1 MRWSHLPW
9 LVLVVILVTMLLSW
23 CNEGIVAKL
32 LDTQLSAS
40 ERVLVLQH
48 FFQEA
53 GFFAPVAYV
62 MFVVTEVIVAPI
74 PGLMLYAPGGL
85 IFGPWLGGLLAIIGN
100 TLGAGFSCTLVRIA
114 GSGWLDKI
122 STNAS
127 MEKLQEQLNRRG
139 FWMILLLRLNPLT
152 STDLLS
158 YAAGLTRIPTWHV
171 MLATG
176 LGMAPLCL
184 AQSWLS
190 DGIFNR
196 WPGLIWPL
204 LIAVILYLAVV
215 AMAFTRLFSTRSE
228 AAPLPAP
235 EPKHDQSYQRQ

>member
-1 MRWSHLPW
+1 VIRKSHLPW
-9 LVLVVILVTMLLSW
+9 LVLVVSLLTMLVSW
-23 CNEGIVAKL
+23 CNDGIVAKL
-32 LDTQLSAS
+32 LDANLSAS

-48 FFQEA
+48 YFQEA

-62 MFVVTEVIVAPI
+62 IFVITEVIVAPI

-85 IFGPWLGGLLAIIGN
+85 IFGPWLGGFLAIIGN
-100 TLGAGFSCTLVRIA
+100 TIGAGISCALMRSA
-114 GSGWLDKI
+114 GTGWLEKI
-122 STNAS
+122 STNKS
-127 MEKLQEQLNRRG
+127 MAKLQEQLNRRG

-171 MLATG
+171 MFATG
-176 LGMAPLCL
+176 LGMAPLCF

-190 DGIFNR
+190 DGIFNQ

-204 LIAVILYLAVV
+204 MIAGLLYLAAAAVILSRILK
-215 AMAFTRLFSTRSE
+215 SPI
-228 AAPLPAP
+228 AATADT
-235 EPKHDQSYQRQ
+235 EP

>member
-1 MRWSHLPW
+1 MRKWHLPW
-9 LVLVVILVTMLLSW
+9 LVLIVILLTILISW
-23 CNEGIVAKL
+23 CNDGIVANL
-32 LDTQLSAS
+32 LNARLSAS

-53 GFFAPVAYV
+53 GFFAPVVYV
-62 MFVVTEVIVAPI
+62 MFVVAEVIVAPL

-85 IFGPWLGGLLAIIGN
+85 VFGPWLGGFLAIIGN
-100 TLGAGFSCTLVRIA
+100 MMGAGLSCALVRSM
-114 GSGWLDKI
+114 GNDWLEKI
-122 STNAS
+122 SAEDS
-127 MEKLQEQLNRRG
+127 MERLQKQLNRRG

-158 YAAGLTRIPTWHV
+158 YAAGLTQIPNWHV

-176 LGMAPLCL
+176 LGMAPLCF

-190 DGIFNR
+190 DGIFSR

-204 LIAVILYLAVV
+204 MVAGLLYLAVV
-215 AMAFTRLFSTRSE
+215 AVILSRMFKSPA
-228 AAPLPAP
+228 AAPANI
-235 EPKHDQSYQRQ
+235 DA

>member
-1 MRWSHLPW
+1 VIRKSHLPW
-9 LVLVVILVTMLLSW
+9 LVLVVILLTMLVSW
-23 CNEGIVAKL
+23 RNDGIMARL

-48 FFQEA
+48 YFQEA

-62 MFVVTEVIVAPI
+62 IFVITEVIVAPI

-85 IFGPWLGGLLAIIGN
+85 IFGPWLGGFLAIIGN
-100 TLGAGFSCTLVRIA
+100 TIGAGISCALVRSA
-114 GSGWLDKI
+114 GTGWLEKI
-122 STNAS
+122 STNKS
-127 MEKLQEQLNRRG
+127 MAKLQEQLNRRG

-171 MLATG
+171 MFATG
-176 LGMAPLCL
+176 LGMAPLCF

-190 DGIFNR
+190 DGIFNQ

-204 LIAVILYLAVV
+204 MIAGLLYLAAAAVILSRILK
-215 AMAFTRLFSTRSE
+215 SPI
-228 AAPLPAP
+228 AATADT
-235 EPKHDQSYQRQ
+235 EP

>member
-1 MRWSHLPW
+1 MRRSHLPW
-9 LVLVVILVTMLLSW
+9 LVLVVILVTMLVSW
-23 CNEGIVAKL
+23 SNDGIVAKL
-32 LDTQLSAS
+32 LDAQLSAS

-48 FFQEA
+48 FFQKA
-53 GFFAPVAYV
+53 GLFAPLAYV
-62 MFVVTEVIVAPI
+62 MFVVAEVIVAPI

-85 IFGPWLGGLLAIIGN
+85 IFGPWLGGFLAIVGN
-100 TLGAGFSCTLVRIA
+100 TVGAGISCALARNA
-114 GSGWLDKI
+114 GQGWLEKI
-122 STNAS
+122 SAHTS
-127 MEKLQEQLNRRG
+127 MVKLQEQLSRRG

-158 YAAGLTRIPTWHV
+158 YAAGLTHIPTWHV

-176 LGMAPLCL
+176 LGMAPLCF

-204 LIAVILYLAVV
+204 MIAGLMYLGAVAVILSRMLKSPTAAVV
-215 AMAFTRLFSTRSE
+215 ETE
-228 AAPLPAP
+228 AA
-235 EPKHDQSYQRQ
+235 RTGR

>member
-1 MRWSHLPW
+1 MRKWHLPW
-9 LVLVVILVTMLLSW
+9 LVLIVILLTILISW
-23 CNEGIVAKL
+23 CNDGIVANL
-32 LDTQLSAS
+32 LNARLSAS

-53 GFFAPVAYV
+53 GFFAPVVYV
-62 MFVVTEVIVAPI
+62 MFVVAEVIVAPL

-85 IFGPWLGGLLAIIGN
+85 VFGPWLGGFLAIIGN
-100 TLGAGFSCTLVRIA
+100 MMGAGLSCALVRSM
-114 GSGWLDKI
+114 GNDWLGKI
-122 STNAS
+122 SAEDS
-127 MEKLQEQLNRRG
+127 MERLQKQLNRRG

-158 YAAGLTRIPTWHV
+158 YAAGLTQIPNWHV

-176 LGMAPLCL
+176 LGMAPLCF

-190 DGIFNR
+190 DGIFSR

-204 LIAVILYLAVV
+204 MVAGLLYLAVV
-215 AMAFTRLFSTRSE
+215 AVILSRMFKSPA
-228 AAPLPAP
+228 AAPANI
-235 EPKHDQSYQRQ
+235 DA

>member
-1 MRWSHLPW
+1 MIRKSHLPW
-9 LVLVVILVTMLLSW
+9 LVLVVSLLTMLVSW
-23 CNEGIVAKL
+23 CNDGIVAKL
-32 LDTQLSAS
+32 LDANLSAS

-48 FFQEA
+48 YFQEA

-62 MFVVTEVIVAPI
+62 IFVITEVIVAPI

-85 IFGPWLGGLLAIIGN
+85 IFGPWLGGFLAIIGN
-100 TLGAGFSCTLVRIA
+100 TIGAGISCALVRSA
-114 GSGWLDKI
+114 GTGWLEKI
-122 STNAS
+122 STNKS
-127 MEKLQEQLNRRG
+127 MAKLQEQLNRRG

-171 MLATG
+171 MFATG
-176 LGMAPLCL
+176 LGMAPLCF

-204 LIAVILYLAVV
+204 MIAGLLYLAAAAVILSRILK
-215 AMAFTRLFSTRSE
+215 SPI
-228 AAPLPAP
+228 AATADT
-235 EPKHDQSYQRQ
+235 EP

>member
-1 MRWSHLPW
+1 MRKSHLPW
-9 LVLVVILVTMLLSW
+9 LVLVAILLTMLFSW
-23 CNEGIVAKL
+23 CNDGIIAKL

-40 ERVLVLQH
+40 ERVLILQH

-53 GFFAPVAYV
+53 GFFAPLAYV
-62 MFVVTEVIVAPI
+62 MFVVAEVIIAPI

-85 IFGPWLGGLLAIIGN
+85 IFGPWLGGFLAIIGN
-100 TLGAGFSCTLVRIA
+100 TIGAGISCALVRSA
-114 GSGWLDKI
+114 GSRWLEKI
-122 STNAS
+122 SANTS

-152 STDLLS
+152 SSDLLS

-176 LGMAPLCL
+176 LGMAPLCF

-190 DGIFNR
+190 DGIFSR

-204 LIAVILYLAVV
+204 MIAGLLYLAAVAVILSRVLKSP
-215 AMAFTRLFSTRSE
+215 T
-228 AAPLPAP
+228 AAPA
-235 EPKHDQSYQRQ
+235 DIDG

>member
-1 MRWSHLPW
+1 MRKSHFPW
-9 LVLVVILVTMLLSW
+9 LVLVAILLTMLVSW
-23 CNEGIVAKL
+23 CNDGIVAKL
-32 LDTQLSAS
+32 LDTKLSAS
-40 ERVLVLQH
+40 ERVLALQH
-48 FFQEA
+48 YFQEA
-53 GFFAPVAYV
+53 GFFAPLAYV
-62 MFVVTEVIVAPI
+62 IFVVAEVIIAPI

-85 IFGPWLGGLLAIIGN
+85 IFGPWLGGFLAIVGN
-100 TLGAGFSCTLVRIA
+100 TIGAGISCALVRSA
-114 GSGWLDKI
+114 GSGWLEKI
-122 STNAS
+122 SANAS

-176 LGMAPLCL
+176 LGMSPLCF

-204 LIAVILYLAVV
+204 MIAGLLYLGAVAVV
-215 AMAFTRLFSTRSE
+215 LSRMLKRPTLPDVE
-228 AAPLPAP
+228 AA
-235 EPKHDQSYQRQ
+235 RTGR

>member
-1 MRWSHLPW
+1 MRKSHLPW
-9 LVLVVILVTMLLSW
+9 LVPVAILLTMLFSW
-23 CNEGIVAKL
+23 CNDGIIAKL

-40 ERVLVLQH
+40 ERVLVLQR

-53 GFFAPVAYV
+53 GLLAPVAYV
-62 MFVVTEVIVAPI
+62 MFVVAEVIVAPI

-85 IFGPWLGGLLAIIGN
+85 IFGPWLGGFLAIVGN
-100 TLGAGFSCTLVRIA
+100 TIGAGISCALARSA
-114 GSGWLDKI
+114 GQGWLEKI
-122 STNAS
+122 SANTS

-176 LGMAPLCL
+176 LGMAPLCF

-204 LIAVILYLAVV
+204 IIAGLLYLGAVSVILSRMLKSP
-215 AMAFTRLFSTRSE
+215 T
-228 AAPLPAP
+228 AAPA
-235 EPKHDQSYQRQ
+235 DIDA

>member
-1 MRWSHLPW
+1 MRKSHLPW
-9 LVLVVILVTMLLSW
+9 LVLVVILLTMLVSW
-23 CNEGIVAKL
+23 GNDGIVARL
-32 LDTQLSAS
+32 LDAQLSAS
-40 ERVLVLQH
+40 ERVLILQH

-62 MFVVTEVIVAPI
+62 IFVIAEVIVAPI

-85 IFGPWLGGLLAIIGN
+85 IFGPWLGGFLAIIGN
-100 TLGAGFSCTLVRIA
+100 TIGAGISCALVRSA
-114 GSGWLDKI
+114 GSAWLEKI
-122 STNAS
+122 STNTS
-127 MEKLQEQLNRRG
+127 MDKLQKSLNRRG
-139 FWMILLLRLNPLT
+139 FWMILVLRLNPLT

-158 YAAGLTRIPTWHV
+158 YAAGLTRIPIWHV

-176 LGMAPLCL
+176 LGMAPLCF

-204 LIAVILYLAVV
+204 MIAGLLYLAAVAVILSRML
-215 AMAFTRLFSTRSE
+215 TSPT
-228 AAPLPAP
+228 AAPA
-235 EPKHDQSYQRQ
+235 DIDA

>member
-1 MRWSHLPW
+1 MRKSHLPW
-9 LVLVVILVTMLLSW
+9 LVLVAILLTMLFSW
-23 CNEGIVAKL
+23 CNDGIVAKL
-32 LDTQLSAS
+32 LDAQLSAS

-53 GFFAPVAYV
+53 GLLAPVAYV
-62 MFVVTEVIVAPI
+62 IFVVAEVIVAPI

-85 IFGPWLGGLLAIIGN
+85 IFGPWLGGFLAIVGN
-100 TLGAGFSCTLVRIA
+100 TIGAGISCALARSAGQSWLERISA
-114 GSGWLDKI
+114 NI
-122 STNAS
+122 S
-127 MEKLQEQLNRRG
+127 MEKLQRQLDHRG

-176 LGMAPLCL
+176 LGMAPLCF

-196 WPGLIWPL
+196 WPGLFWSL
-204 LIAVILYLAVV
+204 MIAGLLYLAAVV
-215 AMAFTRLFSTRSE
+215 VILSRMLKSPAV
-228 AAPLPAP
+228 AAA
-235 EPKHDQSYQRQ
+235 DGDA

>member
-1 MRWSHLPW
+1 VIRKSHLPW
-9 LVLVVILVTMLLSW
+9 LVLVVILLTMLVSW
-23 CNEGIVAKL
+23 CNDGIVAKL
-32 LDTQLSAS
+32 LDANLSAS

-48 FFQEA
+48 YFQEA

-62 MFVVTEVIVAPI
+62 IFVITEVIVAPI

-85 IFGPWLGGLLAIIGN
+85 IFGPWLGGFLAIIGN
-100 TLGAGFSCTLVRIA
+100 TIGAGISCALMRSA
-114 GSGWLDKI
+114 GTGWLEKI
-122 STNAS
+122 STNKS
-127 MEKLQEQLNRRG
+127 MAKLQEQLNRRG

-171 MLATG
+171 MFATG
-176 LGMAPLCL
+176 LGMAPLCF

-190 DGIFNR
+190 DGIFNQ

-204 LIAVILYLAVV
+204 MIAGLLYLAAAAVILSRILK
-215 AMAFTRLFSTRSE
+215 SPI
-228 AAPLPAP
+228 AATADT
-235 EPKHDQSYQRQ
+235 EP

>member
-1 MRWSHLPW
+1 VIRKSHLPW
-9 LVLVVILVTMLLSW
+9 LVLVVILLTMLVSW
-23 CNEGIVAKL
+23 RNDGIMARL

-48 FFQEA
+48 YFQEA

-62 MFVVTEVIVAPI
+62 IFVIAEVIVAPI

-85 IFGPWLGGLLAIIGN
+85 IFGPWLGGFLAIIGN
-100 TLGAGFSCTLVRIA
+100 TIGAGISCALMRSA
-114 GSGWLDKI
+114 GTGWLEKI
-122 STNAS
+122 STNKS
-127 MEKLQEQLNRRG
+127 MAKLQEQLNRRG

-171 MLATG
+171 MFATG
-176 LGMAPLCL
+176 LGMAPLCF

-190 DGIFNR
+190 DGIFNQ

-204 LIAVILYLAVV
+204 MIAGLLYLAAAAVILSRILK
-215 AMAFTRLFSTRSE
+215 SPI
-228 AAPLPAP
+228 AATADT
-235 EPKHDQSYQRQ
+235 EP

>member
-1 MRWSHLPW
+1 MRTSHLPW
-9 LVLVVILVTMLLSW
+9 LVLIAILLTMLASW
-23 CNEGIVAKL
+23 CSDGIVARL

-40 ERVLVLQH
+40 ERVLVFQH
-48 FFQEA
+48 FFHEA
-53 GFFAPVAYV
+53 GFFAPLAYV
-62 MFVVTEVIVAPI
+62 MFVVAEVIVAPI

-85 IFGPWLGGLLAIIGN
+85 IFGPWLGGFLAVIGN
-100 TLGAGFSCTLVRIA
+100 TIGAGISCAFARNV
-114 GSGWLDKI
+114 GQGWLEKI
-122 STNAS
+122 SANTS

-152 STDLLS
+152 SSDLLS
-158 YAAGLTRIPTWHV
+158 YAAGLTRIPIWHV

-176 LGMAPLCL
+176 LGMAPLCF

-204 LIAVILYLAVV
+204 MISGLMYLAAVAIILSRMLKSPTATVV
-215 AMAFTRLFSTRSE
+215 KSE
-228 AAPLPAP
+228 AA
-235 EPKHDQSYQRQ
+235 RTGR

>member
-1 MRWSHLPW
+1 MRKSHLPW
-9 LVLVVILVTMLLSW
+9 LVLVVILLTMLVSW
-23 CNEGIVAKL
+23 RNDGIMARL

-62 MFVVTEVIVAPI
+62 IFVIAEVIVAPI

-85 IFGPWLGGLLAIIGN
+85 IFGPWLGGFLAIIGN
-100 TLGAGFSCTLVRIA
+100 TIGAGISCALVRSA
-114 GSGWLDKI
+114 GSAWLEKI
-122 STNAS
+122 STNTS
-127 MEKLQEQLNRRG
+127 MDKLQKSLNRRG
-139 FWMILLLRLNPLT
+139 FWMILFLRLNPLT

-158 YAAGLTRIPTWHV
+158 YAAGLTRIPIWHV

-176 LGMAPLCL
+176 LGMAPLCF

-204 LIAVILYLAVV
+204 MIAGLLYLAAVV
-215 AMAFTRLFSTRSE
+215 VILARMLKSPT
-228 AAPLPAP
+228 AAPA
-235 EPKHDQSYQRQ
+235 DIDA

>member
-1 MRWSHLPW
+1 MRKSHLPW
-9 LVLVVILVTMLLSW
+9 LVLVAILLTMLFSW
-23 CNEGIVAKL
+23 CNDGIIAKL

-53 GFFAPVAYV
+53 GLLAPVAYV
-62 MFVVTEVIVAPI
+62 MFVVAEVIVAPI

-85 IFGPWLGGLLAIIGN
+85 IFGPWLGGFLAIVGN
-100 TLGAGFSCTLVRIA
+100 TIGAGISCALARSA
-114 GSGWLDKI
+114 GQGWLEKI
-122 STNAS
+122 SANTS

-176 LGMAPLCL
+176 LGMAPLCF

-204 LIAVILYLAVV
+204 LAALLLYLVAVV
-215 AMAFTRLFSTRSE
+215 IVFIRLIRTRSVIVQLQVQE
-228 AAPLPAP
+228 L
-235 EPKHDQSYQRQ
+235 ERDQSR

>member
-1 MRWSHLPW
+1 MRKSHLPW
-9 LVLVVILVTMLLSW
+9 LVLVIILLTMLVSW
-23 CNEGIVAKL
+23 SNGGIVAKL

-53 GFFAPVAYV
+53 GLLAPVAYV
-62 MFVVTEVIVAPI
+62 IFVVAEVIVAPI

-85 IFGPWLGGLLAIIGN
+85 IFGPWLGGSLAIVGN
-100 TLGAGFSCTLVRIA
+100 TIGAGISCAIVRST
-114 GSGWLDKI
+114 GSGWLEKI
-122 STNAS
+122 SANTS
-127 MEKLQEQLNRRG
+127 MDKLQKSLNRRG
-139 FWMILLLRLNPLT
+139 FWMILFLRLNPLT

-158 YAAGLTRIPTWHV
+158 YAAGLTRIPIWHV

-176 LGMAPLCL
+176 LGMAPLCF

-204 LIAVILYLAVV
+204 MIAGLLYLAVV
-215 AMAFTRLFSTRSE
+215 AVILSRVLKSP
-228 AAPLPAP
+228 AAPA
-235 EPKHDQSYQRQ
+235 DVDA